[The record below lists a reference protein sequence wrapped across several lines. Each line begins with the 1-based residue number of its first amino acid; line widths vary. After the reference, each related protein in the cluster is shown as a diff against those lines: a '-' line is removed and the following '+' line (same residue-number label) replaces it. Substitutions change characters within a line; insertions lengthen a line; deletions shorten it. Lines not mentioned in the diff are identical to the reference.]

1 MKNFTLKLILLLTG
15 LLLTSCQG
23 DDLYDSEAESRN
35 ASVFI
40 YDSFLVGQWSV
51 NSMIVD
57 KDIDLNGDQK
67 FNNDLLLETSCY
79 ENMGFEFRANK
90 TFTVVNSML
99 GLQVRDDKEEFSCL
113 PDKVLTGNWSLK
125 NDVLYLYVKINH
137 RVYEER
143 RHLILTEDSFA
154 FEVNEDQSKDY
165 LKDQGGTSAS
175 GLSIVS
181 LEFSKIIK

>member
-1 MKNFTLKLILLLTG
+1 MKNYTLNLLIFLTG
-15 LLLTSCQG
+15 VLLVSCSRE
-23 DDLYDSEAESRN
+23 DINDREAEAN

-40 YDSFLVGQWSV
+40 YDSYLVGNWKV

-57 KDIDLNGDQK
+57 RDVDLNGDQK
-67 FNNDLLLETSCY
+67 FNSDLLLETSCY

-90 TFTVVNSML
+90 TFTAVNSML
-99 GLQVRDDKEEFSCL
+99 GLQVRGDKDEFSCL
-113 PDKVLTGNWSLK
+113 PEKVLTGNWSLK

-143 RHLILTEDSFA
+143 RHLILTEDSFS
-154 FEVNEDQSKDY
+154 FEVNETQSKDY
-165 LKDQGGTSAS
+165 LTDQGGTSAS

-181 LEFSKIIK
+181 LEFSTVTK

>member
-1 MKNFTLKLILLLTG
+1 MKNFTLNLIFLLTG
-15 LLLTSCQG
+15 TLLASCSG
-23 DDLYDSEAESRN
+23 EDFYDREAEAN

-40 YDSFLVGQWSV
+40 YDSYLVGEWKV

-57 KDIDLNGDQK
+57 RDIDLNADQK

-90 TFTVVNSML
+90 TFTAVNSML
-99 GLQVRDDKEEFSCL
+99 GLQLKEDKDEFSCL
-113 PDKVLTGNWSLK
+113 PEKILTGNWSLK

-137 RVYEER
+137 RVYEQR

-154 FEVNEDQSKDY
+154 FEVNETQSMDY

-181 LEFSKIIK
+181 LEFFKEK